1 MIRFKDL
8 VVDFKE
14 IASRVLRDEANELVN
29 AIQNINANEL
39 EAIIELIHNA
49 KDSKLIVMGVG
60 KSGLIGTKI
69 AATLASTGTS
79 SFFLHPTEAMHG
91 DLGMIGKRDIILA
104 ISYSGESQEII
115 QIMPHLKR
123 ISDSIITMTRS
134 KNSSI
139 SKMGDYFIDISV
151 SKEACPLNTAPTS
164 STTLTLALGDALAI
178 CLMEKRNFKKEDFA
192 SFHPGGSLGRKLF
205 VKIKDLMQVDNLPII
220 DENENIK
227 NAILQMTNS
236 KLGNVIIAR
245 DNKPIAILSDGDLRR
260 ALIKE
265 NFNMDNKALD
275 YASKNP
281 KICDDENTLAYDV
294 LKIIEDSKI
303 QALIITDKN
312 KTIKGLIHLH
322 KLVESGI
329 SN

>member
-1 MIRFKDL
+1 M
-8 VVDFKE
+8 DFKE
-14 IASRVLRDEANELVN
+14 IASRVLRDEANELIN
-29 AIQNINANEL
+29 AIENIDTNEWKR
-39 EAIIELIHNA
+39 IIELIHSA
-49 KDSKLIVMGVG
+49 KDSKLIIMGVG
-60 KSGLIGTKI
+60 KSGLIGAKI
-69 AATLASTGTS
+69 SATLASTGTS
-79 SFFLHPTEAMHG
+79 SFFLHPIEAMHG
-91 DLGMIGKRDIILA
+91 ELGMVGKRDIILA

-123 ISDSIITMTRS
+123 MVDSIITMTKS

-178 CLMEKRNFKKEDFA
+178 CMMEKRGFQKEDFA
-192 SFHPGGSLGRKLF
+192 AFHPGGSLGRKLF

-220 DENENIK
+220 NENENIK